1 MSLRLNEPAALGWGS
16 RFAHTSHML
25 DYDDSMSE
33 GVVSESVRD
42 TGMCD
47 CSSLKTIKK
56 PAKMV
61 AEIDF
66 CRG

>member
-1 MSLRLNEPAALGWGS
+1 
-16 RFAHTSHML
+16 ML

>member
-25 DYDDSMSE
+25 DYDDSISK

-47 CSSLKTIKK
+47 CSSLKSIMQTLDLI
-56 PAKMV
+56 
-61 AEIDF
+61 
-66 CRG
+66 